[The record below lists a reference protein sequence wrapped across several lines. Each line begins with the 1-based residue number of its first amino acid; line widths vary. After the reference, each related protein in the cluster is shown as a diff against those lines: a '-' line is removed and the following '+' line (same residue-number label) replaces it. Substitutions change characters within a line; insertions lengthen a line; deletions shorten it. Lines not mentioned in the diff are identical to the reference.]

1 MLERKIQEM
10 EKPFDIKERSYIF
23 GIQVIKLLKVLP
35 KNTAAFVI
43 TDQLIRSAM
52 SIGANIAEGS
62 AASSKKDFIN
72 FYNHALKSAVETIFW
87 LRALVDAEL
96 LEKSKVEPFIK
107 EANELSKIL
116 GSIVSKSKIKR

>member
-1 MLERKIQEM
+1 M

-23 GIQVIKLLKVLP
+23 GIQVIKLLKLLP
-35 KNTAAFVI
+35 KNIAAFVI

-62 AASSKKDFIN
+62 AASSRKDFIN

-107 EANELSKIL
+107 EANELSRIL
-116 GSIVSKSKIKR
+116 GSIVSKSKTKR